1 MELNIKVG
9 TEFIIDDYPDVLVI
23 YDIFHDIEIIK
34 AKTKTDGNSAKIEIE
49 FNTFSYGVSKN
60 MIRIVDDTGKEP
72 EELTNEVSTNYFSF
86 DDI

>member
-23 YDIFHDIEIIK
+23 YDIFHDVELIK
-34 AKTKTDGNSAKIEIE
+34 AKTKTDGNKIEME
-49 FNTFSYGVSKN
+49 FNTFSYGVSRN
-60 MIRIVDDTGKEP
+60 MIRIVGDTGKEP
-72 EELTNEVSTNYFSF
+72 EELTDEVSTNYFSF